1 MSDEEENDVDI
12 AAIMGFGTFGSQPQ
26 PKRRKM
32 NDATIDSSTG
42 ANTTSLGIRQR
53 VVPSQDDTTAQAAE
67 EINDATNDF
76 DQVPA
81 TAPTKKDKRAKKQA
95 SAGGGLAGYLS
106 RGQAVPDK
114 PPVSVDPSSAVIS
127 QTQAPTNSQVDA
139 VLSKDPTDY
148 TPDDLFRLRKGVVNA
163 KGEPV
168 YFQPSFIEDPWAQ
181 NASHRGAR

>member
-1 MSDEEENDVDI
+1 MSDEEENDIDI
-12 AAIMGFGTFGSQPQ
+12 AAVMGFGAFGSQPQ

-53 VVPSQDDTTAQAAE
+53 VTATQDVTKTQTVVEDNEMANE
-67 EINDATNDF
+67 
-76 DQVPA
+76 PA
-81 TAPTKKDKRAKKQA
+81 RESKSAPNKKDKRAKKQA

-106 RGQAVPDK
+106 RGQAIPDK
-114 PPVSVDPSSAVIS
+114 PPVDIDTGPATIAQS
-127 QTQAPTNSQVDA
+127 QTPASNQVDS
-139 VLSKDPTDY
+139 LLNKDPADFTS
-148 TPDDLFRLRKGVVNA
+148 DDLFRLRKGVINA

-168 YFQPSFIEDPWAQ
+168 YFQPSFIEDPWSQ